1 MSLMNFCIAGIVLK
15 TLWRCGLW
23 KCLDCENFD
32 FSKAETTD
40 EVMTDGF
47 SRDWVEAN
55 RRSLA

>member
-1 MSLMNFCIAGIVLK
+1 MNFCIAGIVLK